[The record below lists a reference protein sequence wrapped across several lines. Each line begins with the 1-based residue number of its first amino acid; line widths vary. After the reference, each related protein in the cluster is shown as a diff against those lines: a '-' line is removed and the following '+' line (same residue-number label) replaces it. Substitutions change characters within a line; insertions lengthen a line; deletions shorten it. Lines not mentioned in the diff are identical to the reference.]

1 MAGPFPTPSFRVPGL
16 LDDEALQQQLKQ
28 YTKQQ
33 NDAAAQGPPPAALGM
48 ADTIQRNYID
58 RPLDRALKLTS
69 ALAPAPLGPAMRA
82 VGALASAGGGRGQQ
96 QQQLDP
102 QQQAIDVRSDILSN
116 NGIGGA
122 VGRTLMGPLATIL
135 SDASPLV
142 RWNRLTPEEAQSDAD
157 QRAEAAKNAENAV
170 KADAEARQRLR
181 HMSDE
186 EAAQLGL
193 PIAPGGT
200 DPQTDEE
207 QAERRAKFDAE
218 RVRQAEEATAEAEK
232 VAATPEL
239 QAQLPWWLNAAREA
253 TRGLERIPTGTMRTL
268 AIVNEARY
276 GFKGGRS
283 DARAWVDTLDAAFDK
298 MLPADKA
305 RAKDFSTQ
313 LAAGGGSM
321 LGFLALGAIGGMA
334 GVGARTSAAIIGAA
348 TNASQAFE
356 DAEDYNASALAKY
369 LTLLMGAGIGA
380 TEALPIDR
388 MLLRA
393 HNATGGLVTRMLHN
407 TTASSLEEFLQE
419 FGQNVGNDLVAKW
432 IYDENRNV
440 DWRAALE
447 QGVIGGITGG
457 LAGAATSALAESG
470 VLPEVSAAR
479 QPTKPAE
486 QEETTPQDDTATDR
500 AQEAFLKRFF
510 AQSQATLDRMKQEA
524 EFSEQLTTVPAETAE
539 RVPSEAVE
547 AETPET
553 VTPDQIVERLQREGP
568 RPITQ
573 VAEDY
578 AAALPRPQLFE
589 PSTERGAGGTMP
601 RTTADG
607 NIILR
612 HQSGRVLE
620 ELDPDMMGTGPLWGP
635 ERDRLVGPNAVGRT
649 YYGVESG
656 PDLQQ
661 PAVPLAEYV
670 KLTPEEIKAARKLG
684 LDKRRVEQALER
696 RWFEERDAGSG
707 YMGEGLG
714 PYTHEVV
721 VGRDDLYNMNED
733 PLNLR
738 AQLPDD
744 MTGPERHTLYEK
756 LIKDAGF
763 RGAYMPRGRAGFGRT
778 AILFTK
784 EVPSRV
790 VDDRYGLPVSE
801 IATPEDF
808 RNPTPETFRKG
819 GWAVVTG
826 TQEALGPST
835 SDENIKANNRLR
847 ERLRR
852 DGVRFEEISGT
863 YKGVPQGTSFLIF
876 APERYALQLG
886 KLFKQESI
894 LTRDGLVY
902 SDGSDRLVPARGTV
916 IGDEAL
922 NSDFYSTLPDGTA
935 FSVDLDFDAEGDRNE
950 ILRAMAA
957 PTTPITPEQAIEQV
971 ELTPD
976 DLKPLPG
983 LKTGKP
989 VESVVRAARA
999 YAASVGLPVRRQSE
1013 YVKVDVERAKRIAE
1027 AYENMKDD
1035 PTNPEVAAAYDAMIE
1050 ETLAQYQFVKATGLK
1065 IEAIEEG
1072 QADPYPEGPKQVLED
1087 LERGHLWFFPTD
1099 QGFGSLTEAQ
1109 QANPLLRPT
1118 DEFIGERRLLANDV
1132 FRIVHDF
1139 FGHGI
1144 EGSGFGARGEE
1155 NAWQSHMRLYSQKA
1169 LPAVTSET
1177 RGQNSWVNYGPYGEQ
1192 NRANQRETI
1201 YADQKAGIMPSWTW
1215 TEGVAEDMPISSPL
1229 GQRNIPATETPAFK
1243 RWFGDSKVVDDQG
1256 KPLVVYHHGSFDET
1270 DDTPSGAMHFGTE
1283 QAARERAF
1291 GKRMDEAAMAVSA
1304 YEGEDGNWHWDSGDG
1319 LTSEELGLPGY
1330 SSEDAAILY
1339 GRAEVIRQ
1347 MEDGGLDGVDIGDLG
1362 NTTAVYLSIKN
1373 PKRMADL
1380 GGANGEWDAAI
1391 EQAKA
1396 QGFDGIV
1403 YRNQYEDK
1411 GSDSWIAFDAA
1422 QIKSV
1427 NNRGTFDPNDERIMY
1442 QRAPV
1447 RSAPLPL
1454 FDAAAASRAKPD
1466 GVVSDTDGVV
1476 VSKVGD
1482 SLFAEVDGVRVG
1494 ELALSWRGAY
1504 ATSVEVNSAYRRRGI
1519 ATKLYDAAEAVIGR
1533 VMIPSPMGMSD
1544 DAVRFWK
1551 RRLSKFG
1558 AAEKQS
1564 MLQEALDIGVSAG
1577 ISKSARDRVDE
1588 LGYREPVKSVS
1599 PTNPDIYAQQTGGG
1613 TAAARGRLRGEQ
1625 TRPRRG
1631 IAGATSEANDEIS
1644 LSKIAQNVI
1653 DLMNLTARQ
1662 GRFTLKGSNVVG
1674 QYSAR
1679 QNVVRMKTWNDL
1691 STLVHEGAHALEQ
1704 AASPALRQWIN
1715 SNKVDLAKVA
1725 QSLYGG
1731 DVSKMPPRD
1740 VLSEGFAEFFRVYTL
1755 NRGFTTQRWPTLTQ
1769 SFRDLLAQQDP
1780 RLAAGLDAIGDQ
1792 FGAWL
1797 QLPSA
1802 QLVRNMI
1809 VTGRQ
1814 TTGIN
1819 AAVQELQQKGFGNWY
1834 HEVVTRTIAETTN
1847 RFANLNN
1854 LVAEILNLGEAN
1866 QGQAIDLKRAE
1877 DPRVLIRLAANVGN
1891 RAMVQATGGVMPYR
1905 DVNPSTQGLRA
1916 ALLRYHGLGE
1926 DEHLAQIDPNRE
1938 QDFAAYLVALRG
1950 IDEYRRLAEGKI
1962 DRPPLNATLGDLRI
1976 TVKEMNDRYGSDFA
1990 EAAKIV
1996 HEYGMA
2002 LWKKAYDAG
2011 LMTKQTYV
2019 DGLDRQ
2025 FYAPLQRDMSDKNI
2039 STSDIAEAMATG
2051 KGRSIVKR
2059 FRGSDRDII
2068 NPMDAL
2074 LQKTFSLER
2083 VIIENDIKLALARLA
2098 DRAGKAGALVERVP
2112 AYRLLGQEYS
2122 VQEIARQ
2129 LTKDDTLTETDAQDL
2144 MTILEASIEEGNRIA
2159 LFRSQQAAAAGDN
2172 VLFFWEQGKL
2182 AAIQLK
2188 DGDVG
2193 ADIINTMN
2201 GIGRENIPPFLD
2213 LIASTSTAFR
2223 ASITSWP
2230 DFLLVNFIR
2239 DQASAFIL
2247 TDVGYKPF
2255 VTGLRGVGDEVRQND
2270 WARQYNAAMGVM
2282 GGMNTA
2288 ALHKA
2293 RVERDIAALK
2303 DKGYRAR
2310 VFSEGKIRGLAN
2322 LVELTESGTRIGI
2335 FRSAYNRAKADGL
2348 TDYEASIEASY
2359 IATDYID
2366 FGLNGSRML
2375 ILRRTIPFLNAQLQG
2390 FYKLM
2395 RTLGGDEVRQRKGL
2409 NFALRAYFKDINKL
2423 NLSRTEKQAL
2433 QTGRKAWI
2441 KMMSLGFIGAALALA
2456 FRDDPDYQ
2464 DASEYLRATGWVIP
2478 MGDGRIFYIPK
2489 PFELAVFSNLVER
2502 GIEFASGDGNALSH
2516 FLRGVA
2522 MNLSPPV
2529 SPPAIQVI
2537 VEQMANYDFFTDR
2550 EIVPDYMRA
2559 LAPELQYNHYTS
2571 DFAKKVGEIIG
2582 MSPLRVD
2589 HLLAGFGASAYRDL
2603 TWAYNSVLG
2612 EGRPSSDVTNWPVTR
2627 RFVRDARRG
2636 AQSAADFWSYAST
2649 VNGTLRSAETTY
2661 KTLLES
2667 GQERAAEDFLNTLDP
2682 DARAYALLNVHFKA
2696 ETKRLNPF
2704 YRARQIGTIVSAF
2717 RRELSST
2724 LGVEDTSSKF
2734 SEPVKLSADEKYK
2747 IDQLLSEYM
2756 RREMR
2761 NTLIYMQDPGWRGKT
2776 PLPTDTTLDLLE
2788 KTNAFA
2794 FDELKRRIR
2803 KANIYSAETVQEY
2816 WPEARD
2822 RLLSDRE
2829 AAFLTDLTTIAKVM
2843 R

>member
-28 YTKQQ
+28 YTEQQ

-58 RPLDRALKLTS
+58 RPLNRALKLTS

-82 VGALASAGGGRGQQ
+82 VGTLASAGGGREPQQ
-96 QQQLDP
+96 IDL

-122 VGRTLMGPLATIL
+122 VGRVIMGPLATIL

-142 RWNRLTPEEAQSDAD
+142 RWNRLSPEEAQADAD
-157 QRAEAAKNAENAV
+157 QRVEAAKNAENAV

-207 QAERRAKFDAE
+207 QAERRAKFDAARIKE
-218 RVRQAEEATAEAEK
+218 AEEATAEAEGI
-232 VAATPEL
+232 AATPEA
-239 QAQLPWWLNAAREA
+239 QAQLPWWLNMAREA
-253 TRGLERIPTGTMRTL
+253 TRGLERIPTSSLKTL
-268 AIVNEARY
+268 AIANEARY
-276 GFKGGRS
+276 GFGGGRS
-283 DARAWVDTLDAAFDK
+283 DARAWIDTLDAAFDK
-298 MLPADKA
+298 MLPPDKA
-305 RAKDFSTQ
+305 RAKDFSTK

-334 GVGARTSAAIIGAA
+334 GAGARTSAAIIGAA

-356 DAEDYNASALAKY
+356 DAEGYNASALAKY
-369 LTLLMGAGIGA
+369 LTLLLGAGIGA

-393 HNATGGLVTRMLHN
+393 HNATGGMVTRMLHN

-432 IYDENRNV
+432 LYDANRDI
-440 DWRAALE
+440 DWKGALE

-470 VLPEVSAAR
+470 VLPETSAAR

-486 QEETTPQDDTATDR
+486 QEETTPQDTEQE
-500 AQEAFLKRFF
+500 QEAFLRRFF

-620 ELDPDMMGTGPLWGP
+620 ELDPDMMGTGPLRGP

-661 PAVPLAEYV
+661 PAVPLADYI
-670 KLTPEEIKAARKLG
+670 KLTPEETKAARKLG

-826 TQEALGPST
+826 TQEAQGAYT
-835 SDENIKANNRLR
+835 SDENVKANNRLR
-847 ERLRR
+847 AQLRR
-852 DGVRFEEISGT
+852 DNVQFEEVSGV
-863 YKGVPQGTSFLIF
+863 YKGEPQGTSFLIF
-876 APERYALQLG
+876 APESYALQLG
-886 KLFKQESI
+886 KKFKQESI

-902 SDGSDRLVPARGTV
+902 SDGSDRLAPARGVV

-922 NSDFYSTLPDGTA
+922 NSDFYSTLPDGTS
-935 FSVDLDFDAEGDRNE
+935 FSVDLDFEAEGNRDE
-950 ILRAMAA
+950 VLRAMQ
-957 PTTPITPEQAIEQV
+957 TQTPQTLTPEEAIAAV

-999 YAASVGLPVRRQSE
+999 YAKSVGLPVRRQSE
-1013 YVKVDVERAKRIAE
+1013 YVKVDVERAKRIAQ
-1027 AYENMKDD
+1027 AYEDMKDD
-1035 PTNPEVAAAYDAMIE
+1035 PTDPRVAAAYDAMIE

-1072 QADPYPEGPKQVLED
+1072 QPDPYPEGPKQVLED

-1155 NAWQSHMRLYSQKA
+1155 NAWQSHMRLYSQAA

-1215 TEGVAEDMPISSPL
+1215 TEGVAEDMPVSSPL
-1229 GQRNIPATETPAFK
+1229 GQR
-1243 RWFGDSKVVDDQG
+1243 S
-1256 KPLVVYHHGSFDET
+1256 
-1270 DDTPSGAMHFGTE
+1270 
-1283 QAARERAF
+1283 
-1291 GKRMDEAAMAVSA
+1291 
-1304 YEGEDGNWHWDSGDG
+1304 
-1319 LTSEELGLPGY
+1319 
-1330 SSEDAAILY
+1330 
-1339 GRAEVIRQ
+1339 
-1347 MEDGGLDGVDIGDLG
+1347 
-1362 NTTAVYLSIKN
+1362 
-1373 PKRMADL
+1373 
-1380 GGANGEWDAAI
+1380 
-1391 EQAKA
+1391 
-1396 QGFDGIV
+1396 
-1403 YRNQYEDK
+1403 
-1411 GSDSWIAFDAA
+1411 
-1422 QIKSV
+1422 
-1427 NNRGTFDPNDERIMY
+1427 
-1442 QRAPV
+1442 PV

-1454 FDAAAASRAKPD
+1454 FPERNDQSFDRWFAGSKVVDSNGDPLVVFHGTPEDFRVFDPEKTGVTSVLLSTIETHRQGFFFAENEDFARSFAEQGRAK
-1466 GVVSDTDGVV
+1466 GKG
-1476 VSKVGD
+1476 KVLPVFLSIKNPLD
-1482 SLFAEVDGVRVG
+1482 VTESLN
-1494 ELALSWRGAY
+1494 
-1504 ATSVEVNSAYRRRGI
+1504 T
-1519 ATKLYDAAEAVIGR
+1519 AV
-1533 VMIPSPMGMSD
+1533 
-1544 DAVRFWK
+1544 DAVR
-1551 RRLSKFG
+1551 
-1558 AAEKQS
+1558 A
-1564 MLQEALDIGVSAG
+1564 VV
-1577 ISKSARDRVDE
+1577 ARAVEIDPEINNPDFYLDRVGADNFWEVLDTPEGGEAFVKAAKE
-1588 LGYREPVKSVS
+1588 LGYDGITMVEPNHETGESERVWVAFDNTQIKSAETNTGAYS

-1631 IAGATSEANDEIS
+1631 IAGGTTAEADEIS

-1653 DLMNLTARQ
+1653 DLLNLTARQ

-1704 AASPALRQWIN
+1704 AASPALRKWIDDN
-1715 SNKVDLAKVA
+1715 RVELVKVA
-1725 QSLYGG
+1725 KSLYGG
-1731 DVSKMPPRD
+1731 DVSKMPPRE

-1769 SFRDLLAQQDP
+1769 NFRDLLSQQDP
-1780 RLAAGLDAIGDQ
+1780 QLAAGLDVIGDQ
-1792 FGAWL
+1792 FAAWL

-1834 HEVVTRTIAETTN
+1834 HEVVTRTITETTN
-1847 RFANLNN
+1847 RFANLNS
-1854 LVAEILNLGEAN
+1854 LVAEILNVGEQN
-1866 QGQAIDLKRAE
+1866 RGQALDIKRAE

-1891 RAMVQATGGVMPYR
+1891 RAMVQATDGVMPYR

-1926 DEHLAQIDPNRE
+1926 DDHLAQIDPNR
-1938 QDFAAYLVALRG
+1938 QRDFAAYVVALRG

-1962 DRPPLNATLGDLRI
+1962 DRPPLNASLGDLRL
-1976 TVKEMNDRYGSDFA
+1976 TVKEMNDRYGNDFA

-2002 LWKKAYDAG
+2002 LWKKSFDAG
-2011 LMTKQTYV
+2011 LISKQTYK

-2025 FYAPLQRDMSDKNI
+2025 FYAPLQRDMSDKDVT
-2039 STSDIAEAMATG
+2039 TSDIADAMAAG

-2068 NPMDAL
+2068 DPIDAL
-2074 LQKTFSLER
+2074 MQKTFSLER
-2083 VIIENDIKLALARLA
+2083 VIVENDIKKALAHLA
-2098 DRAGKAGALVERVP
+2098 DKAGKAGALVERVP
-2112 AYRLLGQEYS
+2112 AHRLLGQEYS

-2159 LFRSQQAAAAGDN
+2159 LFRSQQAVAGGDN
-2172 VLFFWEQGKL
+2172 ILFFWEDGKL

-2188 DGDVG
+2188 DGDIG

-2201 GIGRENIPPFLD
+2201 GIGRENMPPFLD

-2270 WARQYNAAMGVM
+2270 WARQYNAAMGIM

-2310 VFSEGKIRGLAN
+2310 VFSEGKIKGLAK
-2322 LVELTESGTRIGI
+2322 LVELTETGSRLGI
-2335 FRSAYNRAKADGL
+2335 FRSAYERAKKDGL
-2348 TDYEASIEASY
+2348 TDWEASIEASY

-2366 FGLNGSRML
+2366 FGLNGNRML

-2423 NLSRTEKQAL
+2423 DLSRTEKQAL

-2489 PFELAVFSNLVER
+2489 PFELAVFSNFVER
-2502 GIEFASGDGNALSH
+2502 GIEFASGDGSAPAR

-2529 SPPAIQVI
+2529 SPPAIQVV

-2559 LAPELQYNHYTS
+2559 LAPELQYNNYTS

-2696 ETKRLNPF
+2696 DVKRLNPF

-2724 LGVEDTSSKF
+2724 LGVEDTTTKF

-2794 FDELKRRIR
+2794 FDELTRRIR

-2829 AAFLTDLTTIAKVM
+2829 AAFLNDLTTIAKVM